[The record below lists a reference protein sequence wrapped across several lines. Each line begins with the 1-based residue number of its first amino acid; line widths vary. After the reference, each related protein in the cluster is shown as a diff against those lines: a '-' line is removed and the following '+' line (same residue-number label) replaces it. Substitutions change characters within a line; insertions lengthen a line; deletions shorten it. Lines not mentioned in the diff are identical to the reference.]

1 MPLNIPNI
9 LTLARII
16 SIPFFV
22 AAYLLLPGEMQ
33 RIAVTVIFVA
43 ASLTDMLDGYLA
55 RKLGMVSSFGTFL
68 DPIADKLMVC
78 TALVLLVSDSDVT
91 RQIMFHGFFVL
102 ASIIIVGREVSVAAM
117 REWMAEV
124 GGQLRITTTMLSKI
138 KTTLQMGA
146 IVLLLY
152 GQPIGTVSA
161 FMVGEALLYVSAV
174 LTLWTMVSYMRAAW
188 PSFSEKVYGNRR

>member
-55 RKLGMVSSFGTFL
+55 RRLGMVSSFGTFL

-78 TALVLLVSDSDVT
+78 TALVLLVSDSDVA